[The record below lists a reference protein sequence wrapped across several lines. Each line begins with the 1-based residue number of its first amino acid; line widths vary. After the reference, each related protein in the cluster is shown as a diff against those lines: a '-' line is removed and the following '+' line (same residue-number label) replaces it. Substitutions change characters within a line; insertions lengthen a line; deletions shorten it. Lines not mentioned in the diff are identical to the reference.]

1 MILKENR
8 LSQYY
13 KPTKLIIVLRV
24 NTFILFSVVLISCAR
39 EPDAMQPVYDKFP
52 DSEIQ
57 YIELDEPRIITPD
70 HLETIWFDEDSTRQV
85 GLFQIISVED
95 RLATI
100 GVEGKVISL
109 IEAETGEVVKS
120 VNTIGRGPGE
130 YGHIGSISYDGE
142 TILALDM
149 SSQKV
154 IQYTPD
160 LEYINEYYVQGSH
173 VFSDIAFVDGK
184 LFFGSGGFSD
194 KLFKY
199 YTLSDTS
206 EAVSFHR
213 YIIERGFQPSVY
225 NRHHIS
231 VGNEHIYLLNNSLP
245 LMFVYNFNNLD
256 VPKIVRFQGEEM
268 ERDPDD
274 EGSNFMPG
282 AAHNLPPIEIPND
295 GNRPVGATPLFSNV
309 VQSGNHVLV
318 NQNKSPNLIY
328 LTNRNG
334 KLEYRGR
341 YMLQD
346 TEGNPFVFA
355 GLAINPP
362 WIYVGRAK
370 DGVLMRFN
378 MDVMK

>member
-1 MILKENR
+1 MM
-8 LSQYY
+8 
-13 KPTKLIIVLRV
+13 KL
-24 NTFILFSVVLISCAR
+24 FIRFLGVLISAVLLSCAR
-39 EPDAMQPVYDKFP
+39 EPDAMQPVYNKFP
-52 DSEIQ
+52 DSDIQ
-57 YIELDEPRIITPD
+57 YIELDKPRIIKPD

-109 IEAETGEVVKS
+109 LDAETGEVVKS

-160 LEYINEYYVQGSH
+160 LEYINEYYLQGLH

-184 LFFGSGGFSD
+184 LFFGSGGFTD
-194 KLFKY
+194 KLYKY
-199 YTLSDTS
+199 YSLTDTS

-213 YIIERGFQPSVY
+213 YIIDRGFQPGVY
-225 NRHHIS
+225 NRHHMS
-231 VGNEHIYLLNNSLP
+231 VGDDHIYLLNISLP
-245 LMFVYNFNNLD
+245 LLFVYNFNNLD

-268 ERDPDD
+268 ERDSDD
-274 EGSNFMPG
+274 EGSSFMPG
-282 AAHNLPPIEIPND
+282 SAYNLPPIEIPMD
-295 GNRPVGATPLFSNV
+295 RHKSVGATPLFSTI
-309 VQSGNHVLV
+309 VQSGDLVLV
-318 NQNKSPNLIY
+318 KQNKSPNLIY

-334 KLEYRGR
+334 KLEYKGR
-341 YMLQD
+341 FVLQD
-346 TEGNPFVFA
+346 GEGNPIVFA
-355 GLAINPP
+355 GLAIDPP
-362 WIYVGRAK
+362 WIYVGRSK

-378 MDVMK
+378 MDVMN